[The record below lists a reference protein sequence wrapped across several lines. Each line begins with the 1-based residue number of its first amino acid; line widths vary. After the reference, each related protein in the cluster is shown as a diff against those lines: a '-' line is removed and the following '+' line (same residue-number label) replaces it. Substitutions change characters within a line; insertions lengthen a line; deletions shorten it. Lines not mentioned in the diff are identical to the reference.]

1 MTVPLK
7 NALCLAEAY
16 NNAGRTFE
24 LHIWPDCP
32 HGFALG
38 NHITSGGPGKYNN
51 PAIAKW
57 VENAVYWADTLSSEL
72 I

>member
-1 MTVPLK
+1 M

-16 NNAGRTFE
+16 TKVGRMFE

-38 NHITSGGPGKYNN
+38 NRITWVGNEKYDN

-57 VENAVYWADTLSSEL
+57 VENAVFWASQLDAE
-72 I
+72 